1 MVENLLLDLYDY
13 VVRIYDMDVRY
24 CYFWKFLNNH
34 STVYWVS
41 SKLEVEIL
49 KLFMAVEFAR
59 SQAG

>member
-34 STVYWVS
+34 YTVYWVS